1 MDTEISE
8 LVTLVLG
15 CVSLIFVV
23 INRQQIRNVPFYKFF
38 LFSYILLL
46 TSWTFTVLE
55 YFIWGD
61 ILNLLEHMG
70 YMLSYVLLA
79 LWCWKVS
86 FTGKDN

>member
-86 FTGKDN
+86 FTGKGN

>member
-15 CVSLIFVV
+15 SVSLIFVV

-38 LFSYILLL
+38 LFSYIVLL